1 MKYFGTDGIR
11 GIVNEDLTI
20 DLIQKIG
27 KAISSLNVRE
37 IYVGYDTRISN
48 HLVLFSL
55 VSGMLSKGINVINV
69 GLVST
74 PLLQRYSL
82 VNKVDAIMIT
92 ASHNPYFYNGIK
104 MFLKGRKL
112 TKEEENLIETNLDN
126 NINLCVGR
134 YSTKNIKEE
143 YILALNNKINKNK
156 YNIIIDTANGALS
169 DLTQEIIKDD
179 KIEIINKDYDG
190 LNINDNVGSL
200 YIEKTMVK
208 KDYLFS
214 FDGDGDRVLFKDK
227 ERVYEGDLIVFIL
240 AKYYKIKKVVLTKNA
255 NLGILKLFKKNN
267 IKVYISDIGD
277 KNVLELMKKESIT
290 LGGESSG
297 HIIDLI
303 NNPCG
308 DALITTIELINIIN
322 EIDLKK
328 YLKNLEYYPSTNIN
342 LSKNYNLLFLNKLK
356 EKYENKTTRI
366 NIRKSGTEDL
376 IRVNINALDN
386 NKLQKII
393 KEIKDNEQY

>member
-1 MKYFGTDGIR
+1 M
-11 GIVNEDLTI
+11 
-20 DLIQKIG
+20 
-27 KAISSLNVRE
+27 
-37 IYVGYDTRISN
+37 
-48 HLVLFSL
+48 
-55 VSGMLSKGINVINV
+55 
-69 GLVST
+69 
-74 PLLQRYSL
+74 
-82 VNKVDAIMIT
+82 
-92 ASHNPYFYNGIK
+92 
-104 MFLKGRKL
+104 
-112 TKEEENLIETNLDN
+112 
-126 NINLCVGR
+126 
-134 YSTKNIKEE
+134 
-143 YILALNNKINKNK
+143 
-156 YNIIIDTANGALS
+156 
-169 DLTQEIIKDD
+169 
-179 KIEIINKDYDG
+179 
-190 LNINDNVGSL
+190 
-200 YIEKTMVK
+200 
-208 KDYLFS
+208 
-214 FDGDGDRVLFKDK
+214 
-227 ERVYEGDLIVFIL
+227 
-240 AKYYKIKKVVLTKNA
+240 VLTKNA

>member
-112 TKEEENLIETNLDN
+112 TKEENLIETNLDN